1 MRRDLRGARAAAK
14 VSVVSAPS
22 SAAPTGPGDPGRD
35 AGRRPRPLVLIPTY
49 NERENLAAIVAATLA
64 ARRATDAA
72 DVRAT
77 DAADVRAT
85 DAADV
90 AVDILVIDDASPDGT
105 GALADGLAAEHPRVH
120 VLHRAGK
127 QGLGRAYLDGF
138 RWGLAAARGY
148 THLISMDADF
158 SHDPGYL
165 PGLIG
170 ACHDGPGGADVVIGS
185 RYVAGGGTRDWGLG
199 RRLISRA
206 GGLYAR
212 TLLGLPVCTPT
223 LNRSAFDPEL
233 AKPAQQVVAVV
244 LHDARGYAQVWRTVP
259 LFPSQVEPFGR
270 QARQFGGFVG
280 RKQCSCS
287 SHVSPH

>member
-14 VSVVSAPS
+14 VTVVSAPS
-22 SAAPTGPGDPGRD
+22 SADAPDTTATHGEDPGRPGRD
-35 AGRRPRPLVLIPTY
+35 AGREPRPLVLIPTY
-49 NERENLAAIVAATLA
+49 NERENLAAIVAATMA
-64 ARRATDAA
+64 ATGSATASA
-72 DVRAT
+72 GPG
-77 DAADVRAT
+77 
-85 DAADV
+85 
-90 AVDILVIDDASPDGT
+90 VDILVIDDASPDGT
-105 GALADGLAAEHPRVH
+105 GALADGLAAEDPRVH

-148 THLISMDADF
+148 THLVSMDADF

-165 PGLIG
+165 GGLIA

-212 TLLGLPVCTPT
+212 TLLGLPVRDPTAGFVCYARHVLADLDLTRVAASGYGFQIEMKHRAHRRGFVLRELPIVFPDRTRGTSKMTPAIAAEALT
-223 LNRSAFDPEL
+223 L
-233 AKPAQQVVAVV
+233 
-244 LHDARGYAQVWRTVP
+244 VWR
-259 LFPSQVEPFGR
+259 LRG
-270 QARQFGGFVG
+270 AR
-280 RKQCSCS
+280 
-287 SHVSPH
+287 